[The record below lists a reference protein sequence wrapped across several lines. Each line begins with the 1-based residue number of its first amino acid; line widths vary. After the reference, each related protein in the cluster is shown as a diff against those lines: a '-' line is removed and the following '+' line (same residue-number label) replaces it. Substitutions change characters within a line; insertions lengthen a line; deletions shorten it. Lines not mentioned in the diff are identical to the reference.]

1 MFYIKP
7 AEFVKKMV
15 DAGEQK
21 IFMSSKDT
29 FIRAFMAGAI
39 LGLAAV
45 FTITVGVKTE
55 SPLLGAMLFPVGFI
69 MLYLLFPFSTIVGG
83 KFTLYDYLIWNEV
96 PTVIGNLVGG
106 LVFVALPLYFTHVRT
121 ALPPINLYNKA
132 SN

>member
-45 FTITVGVKTE
+45 FAITVGVKTE
-55 SPLLGAMLFPVGFI
+55 PPLLGAMLFPVGFI

-121 ALPPINLYNKA
+121 ALPPHKLIQ
-132 SN
+132 